1 MEKTL
6 FRIKSS
12 QQLCFDNG
20 GFISQTGFFFRRVE
34 VVDANSFQPTGEQ
47 RFVALDNLEMFDQE
61 VKRLQNE
68 MLEICMQEGQSEPQ
82 GGLGDPQ

>member
-12 QQLCFDNG
+12 RQLCFDNG
-20 GFISQTGFFFRRVE
+20 GFISQSGFFFRRVE
-34 VVDANSFQPTGEQ
+34 VVDAKSFQPTGER

-61 VKRLQNE
+61 VNRLQNE
-68 MLEICMQEGQSEPQ
+68 LLEVSMQEDQTVSQS
-82 GGLGDPQ
+82 GLDGL

>member
-20 GFISQTGFFFRRVE
+20 GFISQSGFFFRRVE
-34 VVDANSFQPTGEQ
+34 VVDAKNFQPTGER

-68 MLEICMQEGQSEPQ
+68 MLGISMLEGQTDPQ
-82 GGLGDPQ
+82 GGLDGL